1 MDIVCPIIERDFQR
15 FKTLFKSLEKFSVDP
30 FKLYLI
36 SDTGESP
43 IYDPKIIPIKETKLD
58 RNLDLKRFKSKGWWK
73 QQVIKLLSHKFCD
86 SPYILV
92 LDADCFA
99 VRLFSFTDFL
109 HRGKIKTKVTN
120 GGSWDNWYTGSAAML
135 QLDLHTDWKENR
147 IGVTPFIFSNDIL
160 AGLAKYLN
168 ILYKNPTLTLLDNT
182 SIPNVSGMNDVTWS
196 EYCLYHIYGINAG
209 LWDKYHHN
217 VDTFDLHGNSFWNHE
232 ETAHWDPEKSFNNPK
247 FYFSVAQSIAGQSA
261 DWVSTRIDQY
271 IS

>member
-15 FKTLFKSLEKFSVDP
+15 IKTLFKSLEKFSVDP

-99 VRLFSFTDFL
+99 VRLFSFTFL
-109 HRGKIKTKVTN
+109 
-120 GGSWDNWYTGSAAML
+120 
-135 QLDLHTDWKENR
+135 
-147 IGVTPFIFSNDIL
+147 F
-160 AGLAKYLN
+160 
-168 ILYKNPTLTLLDNT
+168 
-182 SIPNVSGMNDVTWS
+182 
-196 EYCLYHIYGINAG
+196 
-209 LWDKYHHN
+209 
-217 VDTFDLHGNSFWNHE
+217 
-232 ETAHWDPEKSFNNPK
+232 EK
-247 FYFSVAQSIAGQSA
+247 
-261 DWVSTRIDQY
+261 
-271 IS
+271 